1 MAARRRGAPRRET
14 LTVDQEMRA
23 DHEPAVEV
31 QGLTRRFGARV
42 VLDGVEFALPRGEI
56 FGLLGPNGAG
66 KSTTL
71 NLLMGFLRPTA
82 GAARI
87 CGLDCT
93 RSTREVMALVGHMP
107 EEPSLFENLTGREL
121 VSFVL
126 SMRGIASP
134 DRWRAVGDRVARLGF
149 EAEFDQLVAGYSM
162 GTRKKLAL
170 VAALAHD
177 PRVLLLDEPTNGLD
191 PVVAREVRAL
201 LEELSATGVTVLL
214 STHLLDVAE
223 RVCHRLGVLGGGRLR
238 ALGRPHEVCAQAGA
252 ASLEDAFIALTGRA

>member
-1 MAARRRGAPRRET
+1 MASDDTVTVEARA
-14 LTVDQEMRA
+14 
-23 DHEPAVEV
+23 
-31 QGLTRRFGARV
+31 LTRRFGARL
-42 VLDGVEFALPRGEI
+42 VLDRIDLVLPRGEV

-82 GAARI
+82 GEARI

-93 RSTREVMALVGHMP
+93 RDAQRVMALVGHLP

-121 VSFVL
+121 LSFAL
-126 SMRGIASP
+126 SMRGESTP
-134 DRWRAVGDRVARLGF
+134 DRWRRVGAHVERLGF
-149 EAEFDQLVAGYSM
+149 ATEFDQLVAGYSM

-170 VAALAHD
+170 VAALAHE

-191 PVVAREVRAL
+191 PVVAREVRAM
-201 LEELSATGVTVLL
+201 LEALAAGGVTVLL
-214 STHLLDVAE
+214 STHLLDVAQ

-238 ALGRPHEVCAQAGA
+238 ALGTPDEVRAQAGA
-252 ASLEDAFIALTGRA
+252 TTLEEAFLTLTGPGAP

>member
-1 MAARRRGAPRRET
+1 
-14 LTVDQEMRA
+14 MRA
-23 DHEPAVEV
+23 EPEPAVEV
-31 QGLTRRFGARV
+31 HGLTRRFGDRV
-42 VLDGVEFALPRGEI
+42 VLDGVELSLPRGEI

-82 GAARI
+82 GSASI

-93 RSTREVMALVGHMP
+93 RETRAVMALVGHMP

-126 SMRGIASP
+126 SMRGLSSP
-134 DRWRAVGDRVARLGF
+134 DRWRAVGERVERMGF
-149 EAEFDQLVAGYSM
+149 EPEFDQLVAGYSM

-170 VAALAHD
+170 VAALSHD

-201 LEELSATGVTVLL
+201 LEELAAGGVTVLL
-214 STHLLDVAE
+214 STHLLDVAQ

-238 ALGRPHEVCAQAGA
+238 ALGRPEEVCSQAGA